1 MPQTVPTR
9 DAPASDKVA
18 RMHALTALVLAAE
31 AEGHE
36 KSKTAFYLLGGLLTL
51 WAIVLAGIG
60 MASAEFPATV
70 GAKRGVI
77 GLTALLMLGAMAT
90 AVITA

>member
-1 MPQTVPTR
+1 
-9 DAPASDKVA
+9 
-18 RMHALTALVLAAE
+18 MHALTALVLAAE
-31 AEGHE
+31 AGGEE

-51 WAIVLAGIG
+51 WALVLSGIG
-60 MASAEFPATV
+60 MSSATFPATAA
-70 GAKRGVI
+70 AKRGVI